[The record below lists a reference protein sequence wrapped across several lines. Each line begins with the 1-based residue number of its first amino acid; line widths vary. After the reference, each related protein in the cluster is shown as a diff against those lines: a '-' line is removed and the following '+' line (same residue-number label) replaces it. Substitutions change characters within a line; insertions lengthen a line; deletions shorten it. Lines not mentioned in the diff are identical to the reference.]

1 MRDAS
6 VDHLDFAGSGL
17 KRGEFT
23 IKLDLGEGHGTF
35 TVWTSDISYEYVKIN
50 ADYHT

>member
-1 MRDAS
+1 MDAGTPEEE
-6 VDHLDFAGSGL
+6 LAQMM

-23 IKLDLGEGHGTF
+23 VRLDLGEGHGSF
-35 TVWTSDISYEYVKIN
+35 TVWTSDVSYEYVKIN